1 MPVRASSGYT
11 AIRRATC
18 WSKTISRIVIPD
30 LDDAV
35 LARLRER
42 AARHGRTIETEVK
55 AILAEA
61 LPPTA
66 PPVRWAA
73 INALREELAAS
84 GRTFSDSAEL
94 IREDRDR

>member
-1 MPVRASSGYT
+1 MSQLL
-11 AIRRATC
+11 
-18 WSKTISRIVIPD
+18 IPD
-30 LDDAV
+30 VDEAT

-42 AARHGRTIETEVK
+42 AARHGRTIEMEVK
-55 AILAEA
+55 AILAAA
-61 LPPTA
+61 LPPTV
-66 PPVRWAA
+66 PPDQWAA